1 MESPVEFGYIR
12 GRVDPDR
19 GDEMVIAPDAASRV
33 VWELQETITEA
44 ERAWEAAP
52 EQLAPLSEI
61 ITNGSGG
68 TVYSGPPPEW
78 KVGLL
83 ALHLASLKLALKIHA
98 PDQSEEFVRQVMGM
112 WRLHPAAERSITEFI
127 DHAVMILVP
136 RAGSKGLDEP
146 EVPPEVRSETGEPSA
161 VWEAYHMTS
170 FYQGI
175 LPSLGFDR

>member
-12 GRVDPDR
+12 GRVDPE
-19 GDEMVIAPDAASRV
+19 GGAEMVVVPDAPSRV

-44 ERAWEAAP
+44 ERAWRAAP
-52 EQLAPLSEI
+52 EQVAALSEI

-68 TVYSGPPPEW
+68 TVYSGPPPAW

-83 ALHLASLKLALKIHA
+83 ALHLASLRLALKMDA
-98 PDQSEEFVRQVMGM
+98 PDQSEEFFRQVIGM

-127 DHAVMILVP
+127 DHAVIVLLP
-136 RAGSKGLDEP
+136 RSGDNGIEEP
-146 EVPPEVRSETGEPSA
+146 EVPPEVRSETGEASA
-161 VWEAYHMTS
+161 VWEVYHMTS